1 MRTAASAVAAAIP
14 LLLRESRD
22 GQPINAVP
30 KKLKKEAPPP

>member
-1 MRTAASAVAAAIP
+1 MRTAASTIAAAIP

-30 KKLKKEAPPP
+30 EN